1 MATIIRQAYI
11 DKIEKYLGKET
22 IIVLVGQRRV
32 GKSYMMKTVR
42 DQKASNPDNNIIYI
56 DKEKREFDSIRNYQ
70 DLNQYIDEHFVAS
83 KHNYILIDEIQDIT
97 EFERSIRSFRTEPN
111 TDIIITGSNAKML
124 SNELST
130 LIGGRYKEIYIQS
143 LSYKEFLVFHQLPD
157 NDDSLAKYIQYGGLP
172 GLAKIGLEEDDAR
185 EYQMDI
191 FHTVLLKNVIMRNRI
206 RNVPFLENL
215 VRFLADNTGKL
226 ISANSIAK
234 YMKSQGESITSTVII
249 NYISFLCEAYILH
262 KVNRFDIHGKRIFET
277 NDKFY
282 FEDNGIRNALAGGT
296 REGDI
301 EKVIEN
307 IIYQHL
313 IRLGYQVYV
322 GQLQA
327 GEIDFVCTKPDGQ
340 RIYVQASYI
349 IADMATREREFGN
362 LRAINDNYPKY
373 VISMTPLLTRNDDNG
388 ITHLHL
394 RKFLKEGLSGTRC
407 KSTKF
412 QTDMQIILR
421 KRPSLPLL
429 KQIKKKRAYLVRANT
444 ETFANFANEK

>member
-1 MATIIRQAYI
+1 MATIIRQSYI

-32 GKSYMMKTVR
+32 GKSCMMKMIR
-42 DQKASNPDNNIIYI
+42 DRKKADDSNNIIFI
-56 DKEKREFDSIRNYQ
+56 DKEKREFDNIQTYQ
-70 DLNQYIDEHFVAS
+70 DLNDYIGEHFLS
-83 KHNYILIDEIQDIT
+83 DKHNYILIDEIQDIR
-97 EFERSIRSFRTEPN
+97 EFERSIRSYRTEPN
-111 TDIIITGSNAKML
+111 TDIIITGSNARML

-143 LSYKEFLVFHQLPD
+143 LSYNEFLEFHQLSD
-157 NDDSLAKYIQYGGLP
+157 NDEALALYILYGGLP
-172 GLAKIGLEEDDAR
+172 GLAKIGLEEDDGR

-191 FHTVLLKNVIMRNRI
+191 YHTVLLKDVIMRNQI

-234 YMKSQGESITSTVII
+234 YMKSQGESITSTAII

-262 KVNRFDIHGKRIFET
+262 KVNRYDIRGKRIFET

-282 FEDNGIRNALAGGT
+282 FEDNGIRNAIAGGT

-307 IIYQHL
+307 IIYQNL

-327 GEIDFVCTKPDGQ
+327 GEIDFVCTKPGGE

-349 IADMATREREFGN
+349 IADDATREREFGN
-362 LRAINDNYPKY
+362 LRAIKDNYPKY
-373 VISMTPLLTRNDDNG
+373 VISMTPLLTKNDDDG

-394 RKFLKEGLSGTRC
+394 RKFLTEG
-407 KSTKF
+407 
-412 QTDMQIILR
+412 I
-421 KRPSLPLL
+421 
-429 KQIKKKRAYLVRANT
+429 
-444 ETFANFANEK
+444 

>member
-1 MATIIRQAYI
+1 MATIRRQSYI

-32 GKSYMMKTVR
+32 GKSCILKMIR
-42 DQKASNPDNNIIYI
+42 DDKMADSDNNVIYI
-56 DKEKREFDSIRNYQ
+56 DKEKWQYDAIQTYR
-70 DLNQYIDEHFVAS
+70 DLNEYIEKHWAND
-83 KHNYILIDEIQDIT
+83 KHNYILIDEVQDIE
-97 EFERSIRSFRTEPN
+97 EFERSVRSFRTEPN
-111 TDIIITGSNAKML
+111 TDIIITGSNARML

-143 LSYKEFLVFHQLPD
+143 LSYNEFLEFHNLSD
-157 NDDSLAKYIQYGGLP
+157 NDESLSLYIQYGGMP

-185 EYQMDI
+185 EYQIDI
-191 FHTVLLKNVIMRNRI
+191 YHTVLLKDVIMRNQI

-215 VRFLADNTGKL
+215 VRFLADNIGKL

-234 YMKSQGESITSTVII
+234 YMKSQGESITSSVVI

-262 KVNRFDIHGKRIFET
+262 KVNRYDIHGKRVFEN

-282 FEDNGIRNALAGGT
+282 FEDNGVRNAIAGGT

-307 IIYQHL
+307 IIYEHL

-327 GEIDFVCTKPDGQ
+327 GEIDFVCTKPEGQ

-349 IADMATREREFGN
+349 IAEQATREREFGN
-362 LRAINDNYPKY
+362 LRSIKDNYPKY
-373 VISMTPLLTRNDDNG
+373 VISMTPLLTKNDDDG
-388 ITHLHL
+388 ITHIHL
-394 RKFLKEGLSGTRC
+394 RKFLREG
-407 KSTKF
+407 F
-412 QTDMQIILR
+412 
-421 KRPSLPLL
+421 
-429 KQIKKKRAYLVRANT
+429 
-444 ETFANFANEK
+444 

>member
-1 MATIIRQAYI
+1 MTTIIRQAYI
-11 DKIEKYLGKET
+11 DRIEKYLGKET

-56 DKEKREFDSIRNYQ
+56 DKEKRDFDSIRNYQ
-70 DLNQYIDEHFVAS
+70 DLNQYIDEHFDAN
-83 KHNYILIDEIQDIT
+83 KHNYILIDEIQDIK

-143 LSYKEFLVFHQLPD
+143 LSYEEFLVFHQLPD
-157 NDDSLAKYIQYGGLP
+157 CDDSLAKYIQYGGLP

-191 FHTVLLKNVIMRNRI
+191 FHTVLLKDVIMRNKI
-206 RNVPFLENL
+206 RNVTFLENL

-234 YMKSQGESITSTVII
+234 YMKSQGESITSTAII

-262 KVNRFDIHGKRIFET
+262 KVNRYDIHGKRIFET

-349 IADMATREREFGN
+349 IVDQATREREFGN
-362 LRAINDNYPKY
+362 LRVIKDNYPKY
-373 VISMTPLLTRNDDNG
+373 VISMTPLVTSNDDNG

-394 RKFLKEGLSGTRC
+394 RKFLKSG
-407 KSTKF
+407 F
-412 QTDMQIILR
+412 
-421 KRPSLPLL
+421 
-429 KQIKKKRAYLVRANT
+429 
-444 ETFANFANEK
+444 

>member
-143 LSYKEFLVFHQLPD
+143 LSYEEFLVFHQLPD

-191 FHTVLLKNVIMRNRI
+191 FHTVLLKDVIMRNQI

-262 KVNRFDIHGKRIFET
+262 KVNRFDIYGKRIFET

-394 RKFLKEGLSGTRC
+394 RKFLKEGL
-407 KSTKF
+407 
-412 QTDMQIILR
+412 
-421 KRPSLPLL
+421 
-429 KQIKKKRAYLVRANT
+429 
-444 ETFANFANEK
+444 

>member
-143 LSYKEFLVFHQLPD
+143 LSYEEFLVFHQLPD
-157 NDDSLAKYIQYGGLP
+157 TDDSLAKYIQYGGLP

-191 FHTVLLKNVIMRNRI
+191 FHTVLLKDVIMRNRI

-373 VISMTPLLTRNDDNG
+373 VISMPPLLTRNDDNG

-394 RKFLKEGLSGTRC
+394 RKFLKEG
-407 KSTKF
+407 F
-412 QTDMQIILR
+412 
-421 KRPSLPLL
+421 
-429 KQIKKKRAYLVRANT
+429 
-444 ETFANFANEK
+444 

>member
-1 MATIIRQAYI
+1 MVTIIRQAYI

-143 LSYKEFLVFHQLPD
+143 LSYEEFLVFHQLPD

-191 FHTVLLKNVIMRNRI
+191 FHTVLLKDVIMRNRI

-327 GEIDFVCTKPDGQ
+327 GEINFVCTKPDGQ

-394 RKFLKEGLSGTRC
+394 RKFLKEG
-407 KSTKF
+407 F
-412 QTDMQIILR
+412 
-421 KRPSLPLL
+421 
-429 KQIKKKRAYLVRANT
+429 
-444 ETFANFANEK
+444 

>member
-143 LSYKEFLVFHQLPD
+143 LSYEEFLVFHQLPD

-191 FHTVLLKNVIMRNRI
+191 FHTVLLKDVIMRNRI

-301 EKVIEN
+301 EKMIEN

-394 RKFLKEGLSGTRC
+394 RKFLKEGL
-407 KSTKF
+407 
-412 QTDMQIILR
+412 
-421 KRPSLPLL
+421 
-429 KQIKKKRAYLVRANT
+429 
-444 ETFANFANEK
+444 

>member
-130 LIGGRYKEIYIQS
+130 LIGGRYKELYIQS
-143 LSYKEFLVFHQLPD
+143 LSYEEFLVFHQLPD

-191 FHTVLLKNVIMRNRI
+191 FHTVLLKDVIMRNRI

-262 KVNRFDIHGKRIFET
+262 KVNRFDIHGKRILET

-394 RKFLKEGLSGTRC
+394 RKFLKEGL
-407 KSTKF
+407 
-412 QTDMQIILR
+412 
-421 KRPSLPLL
+421 
-429 KQIKKKRAYLVRANT
+429 
-444 ETFANFANEK
+444 

>member
-143 LSYKEFLVFHQLPD
+143 LSYEEFLVFHQLPD
-157 NDDSLAKYIQYGGLP
+157 NDDSLAKYILYGGLP

-191 FHTVLLKNVIMRNRI
+191 FHTVLLKDVIMRNRI

-249 NYISFLCEAYILH
+249 NYISFLCEAYFLH

-394 RKFLKEGLSGTRC
+394 RKFLKEG
-407 KSTKF
+407 F
-412 QTDMQIILR
+412 
-421 KRPSLPLL
+421 
-429 KQIKKKRAYLVRANT
+429 
-444 ETFANFANEK
+444 

>member
-1 MATIIRQAYI
+1 METIRRQSYI

-32 GKSYMMKTVR
+32 GKSCILKMIR
-42 DQKASNPDNNIIYI
+42 DEKMADSDNNVIYI
-56 DKEKREFDSIRNYQ
+56 DKEKWQYDAIQTYR
-70 DLNQYIDEHFVAS
+70 DLNEYIE
-83 KHNYILIDEIQDIT
+83 KHWANDKYNYILIDEVQDIE
-97 EFERSIRSFRTEPN
+97 EFERSVRSFRTEPN
-111 TDIIITGSNAKML
+111 TDIIITGSNASML

-143 LSYKEFLVFHQLPD
+143 LSYNEFLEFHNLSD
-157 NDDSLAKYIQYGGLP
+157 NDESLSLYIQYGGMP

-185 EYQMDI
+185 EYQIDI
-191 FHTVLLKNVIMRNRI
+191 YHTVLLKDVIMRNQI

-215 VRFLADNTGKL
+215 VRFLADNIGKL

-234 YMKSQGESITSTVII
+234 YMKSQGESITSSVVI

-262 KVNRFDIHGKRIFET
+262 KVNRYDIHGKRVFEN

-282 FEDNGIRNALAGGT
+282 FEDNGVRNAIAGGT

-307 IIYQHL
+307 IIYEHL

-327 GEIDFVCTKPDGQ
+327 GEIDFVCTKPEGQ
-340 RIYVQASYI
+340 RIYVQASFI
-349 IADMATREREFGN
+349 IAEQATREREFGN
-362 LRAINDNYPKY
+362 LRSIKDNYPKY
-373 VISMTPLLTRNDDNG
+373 VISMTPLLTKNDDDG
-388 ITHLHL
+388 ITHIHL
-394 RKFLKEGLSGTRC
+394 RKFLREGL
-407 KSTKF
+407 
-412 QTDMQIILR
+412 
-421 KRPSLPLL
+421 
-429 KQIKKKRAYLVRANT
+429 
-444 ETFANFANEK
+444 

>member
-1 MATIIRQAYI
+1 MATIRRQSYI

-32 GKSYMMKTVR
+32 GKSCILKMIR
-42 DQKASNPDNNIIYI
+42 DEKMADSDNNVIYI
-56 DKEKREFDSIRNYQ
+56 DKEKWQYDVIQTYR
-70 DLNQYIDEHFVAS
+70 DLNEYIE
-83 KHNYILIDEIQDIT
+83 KHWANDKYNYILIDEVQDIE
-97 EFERSIRSFRTEPN
+97 EFERSVRSFRTEPN
-111 TDIIITGSNAKML
+111 TDIIITGSNASML

-143 LSYKEFLVFHQLPD
+143 LSYNEFLEFHNLSD
-157 NDDSLAKYIQYGGLP
+157 NDESLSLYIQYGGMP

-185 EYQMDI
+185 EYQIDI
-191 FHTVLLKNVIMRNRI
+191 YHTVLLKDVIMRNQI

-215 VRFLADNTGKL
+215 VRFLADNIGKL

-234 YMKSQGESITSTVII
+234 YMKSQGESITSSVVI

-262 KVNRFDIHGKRIFET
+262 KVNRYDIHGKRVFEN

-282 FEDNGIRNALAGGT
+282 FEDNGVRNAIAGGT

-307 IIYQHL
+307 IIYEHL

-327 GEIDFVCTKPDGQ
+327 GEIDFVCTKPEGQ
-340 RIYVQASYI
+340 RIYVQASFI
-349 IADMATREREFGN
+349 IAEQATREREFGN
-362 LRAINDNYPKY
+362 LRSIKDNYPKY
-373 VISMTPLLTRNDDNG
+373 VISMTPLLTKNDDDG
-388 ITHLHL
+388 ITHIHL
-394 RKFLKEGLSGTRC
+394 RKFLREGL
-407 KSTKF
+407 
-412 QTDMQIILR
+412 
-421 KRPSLPLL
+421 
-429 KQIKKKRAYLVRANT
+429 
-444 ETFANFANEK
+444 

>member
-1 MATIIRQAYI
+1 MGITRRQTYI

-32 GKSYMMKTVR
+32 GKSCILKMIR
-42 DQKASNPDNNIIYI
+42 DDKMSDSDNNVIYI
-56 DKEKREFDSIRNYQ
+56 DKEKWQYDAIETYR
-70 DLNQYIDEHFVAS
+70 DLNEHIEKHWDNA
-83 KHNYILIDEIQDIT
+83 KHNYILIDEVQDIK
-97 EFERSIRSFRTEPN
+97 EFERSVRSFRTEPN
-111 TDIIITGSNAKML
+111 TDIIITGSNARML

-143 LSYKEFLVFHQLPD
+143 LSYNEFLEFHNLAD
-157 NDDSLAKYIQYGGLP
+157 NDESLSLYIQYGGMP

-185 EYQMDI
+185 EYQTDI
-191 FHTVLLKNVIMRNRI
+191 YHTVLLKDVIMRNQI

-215 VRFLADNTGKL
+215 VHFMADNIGKL

-234 YMKSQGESITSTVII
+234 YMKSQGEAITSTLVI

-262 KVNRFDIHGKRIFET
+262 KVNRYDIHGKRIFEN

-282 FEDNGIRNALAGGT
+282 FDDNGVRNAIAGGT

-327 GEIDFVCTKPDGQ
+327 GEIDFVCTKPEGQ
-340 RIYVQASYI
+340 RVYVQASYI
-349 IADMATREREFGN
+349 IVEQATREREFGN
-362 LRAINDNYPKY
+362 LRSIKDNYPKY
-373 VISMTPLLTRNDDNG
+373 VISMTPLLAKNDDDG
-388 ITHLHL
+388 ITHIHL
-394 RKFLKEGLSGTRC
+394 RKFLREGL
-407 KSTKF
+407 
-412 QTDMQIILR
+412 
-421 KRPSLPLL
+421 
-429 KQIKKKRAYLVRANT
+429 
-444 ETFANFANEK
+444 

>member
-1 MATIIRQAYI
+1 MGTIKRQTYI

-32 GKSYMMKTVR
+32 GKSCILKMIR
-42 DQKASNPDNNIIYI
+42 DDKMADSCNNVIYI
-56 DKEKREFDSIRNYQ
+56 DKEKWQYDTIQTYQ
-70 DLNQYIDEHFVAS
+70 DLNEYIEKHWDKD
-83 KHNYILIDEIQDIT
+83 KHNYILIDEVQDIR
-97 EFERSIRSFRTEPN
+97 EFERSVRSFRTEPN
-111 TDIIITGSNAKML
+111 TDIVITGSNAKML

-143 LSYKEFLVFHQLPD
+143 LSYNEFLEFHNLPD
-157 NDDSLAKYIQYGGLP
+157 NDESLSLYIQYGGMP

-185 EYQMDI
+185 EYQTDI
-191 FHTVLLKNVIMRNRI
+191 YHTVLLKDVIMRNQI

-215 VRFLADNTGKL
+215 VRFLADNIGKL

-234 YMKSQGESITSTVII
+234 YMKSQGESITSTLVI

-262 KVNRFDIHGKRIFET
+262 KVNRYDIHGKRIFEN

-282 FEDNGIRNALAGGT
+282 FEDNGVRNAIAGGT

-327 GEIDFVCTKPDGQ
+327 GEIDFVCTKPEGQ
-340 RIYVQASYI
+340 RVYVQASYI
-349 IADMATREREFGN
+349 IAEQATREREFGN
-362 LRAINDNYPKY
+362 LRSIKDNYPKY
-373 VISMTPLLTRNDDNG
+373 VISMTPLLAKNDDDG
-388 ITHLHL
+388 ITHIHL
-394 RKFLKEGLSGTRC
+394 RKFLKEGL
-407 KSTKF
+407 
-412 QTDMQIILR
+412 
-421 KRPSLPLL
+421 
-429 KQIKKKRAYLVRANT
+429 
-444 ETFANFANEK
+444 

>member
-1 MATIIRQAYI
+1 MATIIRQSYI

-32 GKSYMMKTVR
+32 GKSCMMKMIR
-42 DQKASNPDNNIIYI
+42 DRKKADDCNNIIFI
-56 DKEKREFDSIRNYQ
+56 DKEKREFDNIQTYQ
-70 DLNQYIDEHFVAS
+70 NLNDYIGEHFLS
-83 KHNYILIDEIQDIT
+83 DKHNYILIDEIQDIR

-111 TDIIITGSNAKML
+111 TDIIITGSNARML

-143 LSYKEFLVFHQLPD
+143 LSYNEFLEFHQLSD
-157 NDDSLAKYIQYGGLP
+157 NDEALALYIQYGGLP
-172 GLAKIGLEEDDAR
+172 RLAKIGLEEDDAR

-191 FHTVLLKNVIMRNRI
+191 YHTVLLKDVIMRNQI

-234 YMKSQGESITSTVII
+234 YMKSQGESITSTAII

-262 KVNRFDIHGKRIFET
+262 KVNRYDIHGKRIFET

-282 FEDNGIRNALAGGT
+282 FEDNGIRNAIAGGT

-307 IIYQHL
+307 IIYQNL

-327 GEIDFVCTKPDGQ
+327 GEIDFVCTRPDGE

-349 IADMATREREFGN
+349 IADDATREREFGN
-362 LRAINDNYPKY
+362 LRAIKDNYPKY
-373 VISMTPLLTRNDDNG
+373 VISMTPLLTKNDDDG

-394 RKFLKEGLSGTRC
+394 RKFLTEG
-407 KSTKF
+407 
-412 QTDMQIILR
+412 I
-421 KRPSLPLL
+421 
-429 KQIKKKRAYLVRANT
+429 
-444 ETFANFANEK
+444 